1 MNRTLR
7 IIVLIILAFFPSS
20 LNGQNIFRFD
30 HIGSEDGLS
39 LNTGFSILFDSK
51 GFMWVGTYN
60 GLNRYDGYEFK
71 IFRSS
76 SGNPSSFTNNRVIKL
91 WEDKR
96 GFIWRETYD
105 GYYHFFNPVTE
116 VFHSIP
122 LYEGSDVHNGAMK
135 FFLQYSTDIIFL
147 GSSESAT
154 FGLNL
159 LEKKDIESGNYRFK
173 VFLKNPADDKSL
185 IYNDVIH
192 IFEDSKKRIW
202 LGTFGGVLTSLKGI
216 MGRALLSGIMAL
228 KPQSVMELFT
238 GYSRTV
244 RAKYGS
250 ALRMVLYASIRKQ
263 EIQRSLTM
271 LMAWGLTAFQQRGND
286 RTEGFPLK
294 KKHFIFRLTDAEIF
308 SVEFQH

>member
-39 LNTGFSILFDSK
+39 QNTGFSILFDSK

-159 LEKKDIESGNYRFK
+159 LEKRILSQETTDSRFSLRIPLMTKALYTTMLYTSLKIQRKGSG
-173 VFLKNPADDKSL
+173 LEPS
-185 IYNDVIH
+185 
-192 IFEDSKKRIW
+192 EE
-202 LGTFGGVLTSLKGI
+202 VLTSLKGI
-216 MGRALLSGIMAL
+216 MVRSLLSGIMAL
-228 KPQSVMELFT
+228 MPQSVMELYT

-250 ALRMVLYASIRKQ
+250 ALRMALYASIRKQ
-263 EIQRSLTM
+263 AIPRSLTM
-271 LMAWGLTAFQQRGND
+271 LMAWVLIAFQQRGND
-286 RTEGFPLK
+286 RTEGFPFE
-294 KKHFIFRLTDAEIF
+294 KKHFILR
-308 SVEFQH
+308 

>member
-202 LGTFGGVLTSLKGI
+202 LGTFGGGI
-216 MGRALLSGIMAL
+216 D
-228 KPQSVMELFT
+228 LFE
-238 GYSRTV
+238 GYNGESASFRH
-244 RAKYGS
+244 YGS
-250 ALRMVLYASIRKQ
+250 DAAISYGIIYGIL
-263 EIQRSLTM
+263 EDRSGKIWFSTEN
-271 LMAWGLTAFQQRGND
+271 GLVCLDPETGN
-286 RTEGFPLK
+286 T
-294 KKHFIFRLTDAEIF
+294 EIF
-308 SVEFQH
+308 NNVNGLGFNSFSTKR